1 MEFWFCWGCTP
12 QPTNLKI
19 LRIFYKK
26 DFEQNSPS
34 SILVL
39 HKPNPLGFES
49 NRPGGG
55 TVSSELAQREALAS
69 HEQSLWEQFQANP
82 CLELRN
88 QLVVQYRHL
97 AFEIAQKMAK
107 RLPPQVE
114 LDDIEMFAICGLIH
128 AIENY
133 DASRGVPFAVYC
145 RRRIEGSILDELRNL
160 DWMPRQFRSQVSKE
174 ELPTIR
180 NLFSLSEAKQDELIE
195 IEDTQIRPA
204 IEDLEEEELYLEM
217 RHQMS
222 ELERQ
227 IVELRYFQGL
237 SNLQIGQ
244 RLSISEFHVCK
255 THAALVIRLR
265 RIFAGQGAAF

>member
-1 MEFWFCWGCTP
+1 M
-12 QPTNLKI
+12 
-19 LRIFYKK
+19 
-26 DFEQNSPS
+26 
-34 SILVL
+34 
-39 HKPNPLGFES
+39 
-49 NRPGGG
+49 
-55 TVSSELAQREALAS
+55 SSELAQREELAS
-69 HEQSLWEQFQANP
+69 HEQRLWGQFQASP
-82 CLELRN
+82 SLELRN

-97 AFEIAQKMAK
+97 AFEIAQKTAK
-107 RLPPQVE
+107 RFPPQVE

-160 DWMPRQFRSQVSKE
+160 DWLPRQFRSQVPKE

-180 NLFSLSEAKQDELIE
+180 NLFSLSEAKQDELVE
-195 IEDTQIRPA
+195 IEDTQRPA

-244 RLSISEFHVCK
+244 RLGISEFHVCK

-265 RIFAGQGAAF
+265 RIFAGQEATF